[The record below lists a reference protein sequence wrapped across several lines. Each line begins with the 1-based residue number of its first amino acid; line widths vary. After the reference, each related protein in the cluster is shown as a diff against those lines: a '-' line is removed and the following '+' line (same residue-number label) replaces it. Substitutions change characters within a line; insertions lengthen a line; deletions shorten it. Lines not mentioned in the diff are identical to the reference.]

1 MKFILMFWMFGLLFS
16 GNVYANPNKAKEI
29 EGVLD
34 SLLSA
39 FKNRSLQN
47 FCEETQE
54 FEEDSTEEE
63 TLVFDPPVIDVW
75 EETTEIPE
83 TLFPLPPEETKEP
96 KLPDLPKPK
105 PREPEECTLDSCEEG
120 YVLNKDECKCICQ
133 KECKNNFV
141 LNEDTCSCICNSDTS
156 ELVNVSG
163 EEVCCLLCE
172 SGKIRQENTCDCI
185 CEEQTCDTNQGKVFD
200 DEACQCVCD
209 TGFTEFENTPGN
221 KECCANENVLLND
234 GQVQYCCPKCD
245 ENYVETVEQQECSC
259 ICDPKL
265 TCSDNQILN
274 ESCECECDT
283 GYEMVSGSNT
293 CCTECPEYQIVSLD
307 ESGNCQCVCEE
318 QTCSENEELNEQ
330 CSCECV
336 EGRTKNELGVCVCDS
351 NKQENDQN
359 QCVCKDKCL
368 KNYDQMPDT
377 CECVCSLTSDSCKSG
392 WIFNQNK
399 CKCECASC
407 ALDENG
413 IPYCPEPNS

>member
-1 MKFILMFWMFGLLFS
+1 MKFILILGMFCLVFS
-16 GNVYANPNKAKEI
+16 NSVSANPNTAKEI

-39 FKNRSLQN
+39 FKNRGLQN
-47 FCEETQE
+47 VCEETLEE
-54 FEEDSTEEE
+54 FEEDSSEEE

-120 YVLNKDECKCICQ
+120 YVLNTDECKCICQ

-209 TGFTEFENTPGN
+209 TG
-221 KECCANENVLLND
+221 
-234 GQVQYCCPKCD
+234 
-245 ENYVETVEQQECSC
+245 
-259 ICDPKL
+259 
-265 TCSDNQILN
+265 
-274 ESCECECDT
+274 
-283 GYEMVSGSNT
+283 YEMVSGSNT
-293 CCTECPEYQIVSLD
+293 CCTECPEHQIVSLD

-351 NKQENDQN
+351 NKQENEQN